1 MDMKTSTRQAGD
13 VTIVDIS
20 GRIALGEESAA
31 LRELVADLLS
41 EGNVKILLNLAGV
54 DYIDSSGLGALVS
67 ASAST
72 RKAGGQMKLVN
83 LTHRI
88 DDLMEV
94 TRLYTVFDISSDEA
108 AAVKSFDRTTA
119 AGA

>member
-1 MDMKTSTRQAGD
+1 MA
-13 VTIVDIS
+13 
-20 GRIALGEESAA
+20 
-31 LRELVADLLS
+31 
-41 EGNVKILLNLAGV
+41 
-54 DYIDSSGLGALVS
+54 

-72 RKAGGQMKLVN
+72 RKAGGQMKLLN

-94 TRLYTVFDISSDEA
+94 TRLYTVFDITNDEA
-108 AAVKSFDRTTA
+108 AAVKSFDLTTA